1 MNTGNVVVGTSLLSA
16 YVNIDVV
23 VKVVSLVIALMYA
36 FIALKD
42 ARRRWRKEDAEKDRR
57 RAEESREEK
66 GPEG

>member
-1 MNTGNVVVGTSLLSA
+1 MNTSNVVVGTSLVSA

-57 RAEESREEK
+57 RTEEIREEE